1 LKIGSIYQ
9 WKSYEPASA
18 LPLEEGL
25 CSGGRPPAST
35 AAPIRE
41 MPEVERDY
49 YMWVLHVGGGE
60 REGTV
65 ITNIDKVGV
74 FRYFSVHIH
83 AGKGDMACHVCKNDK
98 CVASRI
104 D

>member
-1 LKIGSIYQ
+1 V
-9 WKSYEPASA
+9 A
-18 LPLEEGL
+18 
-25 CSGGRPPAST
+25 
-35 AAPIRE
+35 AAPLQALLHRLGRCLRLNE
-41 MPEVERDY
+41 TPTCGS

-74 FRYFSVHIH
+74 FRYFSVHIN